1 MVVGTAA
8 WRPPIL
14 TLSLR
19 QGQVVDAREA
29 HPHQPVLV
37 EFPVLVSIAAK
48 PLAAV
53 VVPFVGETHGDAIV
67 PKGPQLLDETVIEL
81 ARPFARQERL
91 DGLAALEELRAVSPA
106 AVRGVREGHSRWI
119 AAVPCVLGQT
129 HFLGGRRNVE
139 GR

>member
-1 MVVGTAA
+1 MTEPTTNARA
-8 WRPPIL
+8 LIEHIAK
-14 TLSLR
+14 SL
-19 QGQVVDAREA
+19 VDD
-29 HPHQPVLV
+29 
-37 EFPVLVSIAAK
+37 K
-48 PLAAV
+48 AAV
-53 VVPFVGETHGDAIV
+53 FLDEYEDG
-67 PKGPQLLDETVIEL
+67 DETVIEL